1 MGDWPLTAVCLYAC
15 VAESIVAEKGLALDS
30 QSALLEGMEVFCGS
44 VHLLR
49 YGYGLGLFFFWL
61 SCEPKKKEVKFD
73 IDCSYILVSDPLQ
86 SPVRPTPSRRLNKL
100 ERPGYLSEWCEASS
114 GLD

>member
-15 VAESIVAEKGLALDS
+15 VAASESIVAEKGLALDF

-49 YGYGLGLFFFWL
+49 YGYGLGLFFFFWF
-61 SCEPKKKEVKFD
+61 SCEPSQ
-73 IDCSYILVSDPLQ
+73 IRY
-86 SPVRPTPSRRLNKL
+86 RLFIYTRK
-100 ERPGYLSEWCEASS
+100 
-114 GLD
+114 